1 VAKAFELTPIEIERK
16 EFQDTVQSAWGLQ
29 PVQVLF
35 TLKDPAECE
44 HQVALHS
51 DVVVRNL
58 AATGGYNNP
67 AYNVNI
73 GHSGHYEGGDIH
85 DNNGVICPKYGP
97 TETDFPKQFSIYPGD
112 SITYQVANP
121 AGTFVYDILVIS
133 YYATQ
138 EDLSHLRGM
147 ARDAKSSR

>member
-1 VAKAFELTPIEIERK
+1 VAKACELTPVEIDRK

-44 HQVALHS
+44 HQVALYS
-51 DVVVRNL
+51 DVIVRNL
-58 AATGGYNNP
+58 AASGGPNNP

-73 GHSGHYEGGDIH
+73 GHTGHYAGGDIH
-85 DNNGVICPKYGP
+85 DNNGVTCPIYGP
-97 TETDFPKQFSIYPGD
+97 IETDFLKQLRIYPGD

-121 AGTFVYDILVIS
+121 GGTFVYDILVIS
-133 YYATQ
+133 YYAKQ
-138 EDLSHLRGM
+138 EDVSNLKGM
-147 ARDAKSSR
+147 AKDAKSSR